1 MHFARCDQIN
11 RINASVIAN
20 FRNNNLDMQSVF
32 LQKLRC
38 ALCCSQG
45 KAELQQMQCRRK
57 ARVLV
62 VLTGDSS
69 GPARIGQKR
78 QLESLRGG
86 AQERDVVL
94 VQARAGSPEAEALRA
109 QLRLGPGP
117 FWAVLV
123 GKDGETKLCTTEPIS
138 GRDLAAT
145 IDAMPMRQDEMRQRD
160 RTRS

>member
-1 MHFARCDQIN
+1 MA
-11 RINASVIAN
+11 
-20 FRNNNLDMQSVF
+20 
-32 LQKLRC
+32 
-38 ALCCSQG
+38 
-45 KAELQQMQCRRK
+45 AEGDPLAQDKWK

-69 GPARIGQKR
+69 GPALIGRKR

-86 AQERDVVL
+86 AQERDLVL

-123 GKDGETKLCTTEPIS
+123 GKDGETKLRTTEPIS

-145 IDAMPMRQDEMRQRD
+145 IDVMPMRQAEMHQRDRD

>member
-1 MHFARCDQIN
+1 M
-11 RINASVIAN
+11 IA
-20 FRNNNLDMQSVF
+20 
-32 LQKLRC
+32 
-38 ALCCSQG
+38 
-45 KAELQQMQCRRK
+45 AEGDPLAQYKRK

-69 GPARIGQKR
+69 DPARIGQKR

-86 AQERDVVL
+86 AQERDLVL

-123 GKDGETKLCTTEPIS
+123 GKDGETKLRTTEPIS

-145 IDAMPMRQDEMRQRD
+145 IDVMPMRQNEMRQRD
-160 RTRS
+160 RDRTRS